1 MWALCLNKYRI
12 AEFFWLRTDQNVA
25 NALVA
30 RCILANLAKHPALQ
44 GKRLTDA
51 REKLQHNAEK
61 WEDLAWG
68 VLVACNADDSSKTRA
83 MLDRPLT
90 LFNEND
96 AMTVAYNARCLEFLS
111 HTAVQAKVEKDWK
124 GMADTDSGDDAKAVE
139 DEGWRYAKASREAIS
154 SDGSR
159 SLGRF
164 FWRPSPRT
172 RFRID
177 LFSYVALCILLSYM
191 VLDIFADTIKS
202 IEWTLAVWF
211 AALAMEEVRE
221 FFVSMGACRDP
232 FITRASERPSRHFSP
247 VIDQRT

>member
-1 MWALCLNKYRI
+1 MWALCLNKFRI
-12 AEFFWLRTDQNVA
+12 AEFFWLRTDQSVA

-51 REKLQHNAEK
+51 REKLLHNAEK

-68 VLVACNADDSSKTRA
+68 VLATCNADDLWKTRA
-83 MLDRPLT
+83 MLDRRLK
-90 LFNEND
+90 LFNGND

-124 GMADTDSGDDAKAVE
+124 GMADTDSGDDTKAVE
-139 DEGWRYAKASREAIS
+139 DEGWRYAKGSRETMS

-159 SLGRF
+159 SWDL

-191 VLDIFADTIKS
+191 VLDVLKNTIEP
-202 IEWTLAVWF
+202 IEWTLCVWF
-211 AALAMEEVRE
+211 AALATEEIRE
-221 FFVSMGACRDP
+221 FFVSMGACLDP
-232 FITRASERPSRHFSP
+232 RERTAESLTQF
-247 VIDQRT
+247 TCL